1 MSLKKT
7 LKKEQQK
14 KGLQHMMNKQEET
27 MNLLK
32 RRSEQYD
39 INNNL
44 EIAAIKAQLVLLVS
58 RLDRLE
64 KELQK

>member
-1 MSLKKT
+1 LKKT
-7 LKKEQQK
+7 LEKKQQK
-14 KGLQHMMNKQEET
+14 KALQHMMNKQEET

-44 EIAAIKAQLVLLVS
+44 EIAAIKAQLLFLVS
-58 RLDRLE
+58 RLDRIE
-64 KELQK
+64 QEIVEY